1 MSNEFS
7 TFFFINKL
15 KIDFTYI
22 KAFQYYTV
30 ENNNF
35 IEVLISG
42 YKSLTEFFLVQLAY
56 DFNNLKIN
64 KKLNIINTC
73 LD

>member
-35 IEVLISG
+35 IEVFISG
-42 YKSLTEFFLVQLAY
+42 NKSFTEFFLVQLAY
-56 DFNNLKIN
+56 DFINLKN
-64 KKLNIINTC
+64 QQKT
-73 LD
+73 

>member
-7 TFFFINKL
+7 AGFFIYKL

-22 KAFQYYTV
+22 KAFQYYKV

-42 YKSLTEFFLVQLAY
+42 NKSLTEFFLVQLAY
-56 DFNNLKIN
+56 DFNNLKN
-64 KKLNIINTC
+64 QQKT
-73 LD
+73 